1 MVGAEL
7 GIKKDLVSG
16 KIAEDRL
23 VETLTGLGWQTER
36 NDHKDTR
43 SYWDILARNPFSS
56 VVPNCEC
63 TFEVKNDVYA
73 LKSGNIAVE
82 YFNPKSNKASGLTV
96 SKADF
101 WVYMVGDELWVVPTA
116 KLRSFV
122 EKEKPHRL
130 VSAAGDKNADIILY
144 KKDHLFTIF
153 TRIDNNN
160 DALLTQIMEFLETR
174 CNDKENVE

>member
-1 MVGAEL
+1 M

-16 KIAEDRL
+16 KVAEDRL
-23 VETLTGLGWQTER
+23 VEILEGLGWQTER

-43 SYWDILARNPFSS
+43 SYWDILARNPLSS
-56 VVPNCEC
+56 IIPNCQC

-73 LKSGNIAVE
+73 LRSGNIAVE

-101 WVYMVGDELWVVPTA
+101 WVYMVGEELWTVPTMS
-116 KLRSFV
+116 LRQFV
-122 EKEKPHRL
+122 EKEKPFRL

-144 KKDHLFTIF
+144 KKDHLFSVF
-153 TRIDNNN
+153 TRIDQ
-160 DALLTQIMEFLETR
+160 DHKELLSLIGKFH
-174 CNDKENVE
+174 ENQSQELDI